1 MLWGGERSG
10 RPVCL
15 SAAGS
20 FGAAEGP
27 VRAVNTVVLTSL
39 DVRRPSGETWLQ
51 ALACILP
58 IP

>member
-39 DVRRPSGETWLQ
+39 DIRRPSGETWLQ
-51 ALACILP
+51 ALARILP